1 MGFGHGFMGGMGG
14 WGLLGGL
21 VGLVLFLALAA
32 GLVLLFVWLWKRSP
46 STRDPGRSGGAS
58 APSALE
64 VLERRYAGGEIDR
77 DEYLRIRQDLT

>member
-46 STRDPGRSGGAS
+46 TKRDPGGS
-58 APSALE
+58 AAPLTTSALE